1 MLVLVEHV
9 SHSPFFE
16 GIVMK
21 AAVLRET
28 NRPLEIEEVQVSKP
42 GPREVLVRTVAAGV
56 CHSDLH
62 FMDGSY
68 PYRLPT
74 ILGHESAGIVEEV
87 GSDVTYVKKGDHVIT
102 CLSAFCGHC
111 DKCLTGR
118 LSLCQSP
125 EVSRKAD
132 EESRLISNSQP
143 IHQFLNLSSF
153 AEMMLIHE
161 HALVKVRDDMPFDR
175 AALIGCST
183 TTGVGAVFHTAGVE
197 PGSTVAVIGCGGV
210 GLAAINGAA
219 IAGAG
224 VIIAIDR
231 VESKL
236 ELAKVMGA
244 THVINASQCDAVGE
258 VLELTR
264 GGCDYTFEAIGLKAT
279 AEQAFKM
286 LGAGGTATII
296 GMIPVGTM
304 VELHGVDFLAEKKI
318 QGSNMGSNRFRIDM
332 PRFVEFYLNGKL
344 HLDQMISKHIKLAQ
358 VNDALNALKSGQE
371 ARHIIMFDQ

>member
-1 MLVLVEHV
+1 
-9 SHSPFFE
+9 
-16 GIVMK
+16 MK

-42 GPREVLVRTVAAGV
+42 GPREVLIRTLAAGV

-68 PYRLPT
+68 PYMLPT
-74 ILGHESAGIVEEV
+74 ILGHESAGIVEQV

-111 DKCLTGR
+111 HKCLTGH

-125 EVSRKAD
+125 EVSRKAE
-132 EESRLISNSQP
+132 EESRLIQNNQP

-161 HALVKVRDDMPFDR
+161 HALVKVREDMPMDR

-224 VIIAIDR
+224 IIIAVDM

-244 THVINASQCDAVGE
+244 THVINASKCDAVGE
-258 VLELTR
+258 VLELTC

-304 VELHGVDFLAEKKI
+304 IELHGVDFLSEKKI

-344 HLDQMISKHIKLAQ
+344 HLDQMISKHIKLAE
-358 VNDALNALKSGQE
+358 VNDALDALKSGQE

>member
-1 MLVLVEHV
+1 
-9 SHSPFFE
+9 
-16 GIVMK
+16 MK

-111 DKCLTGR
+111 DKCLTGH

>member
-1 MLVLVEHV
+1 
-9 SHSPFFE
+9 
-16 GIVMK
+16 MK

-358 VNDALNALKSGQE
+358 VNDALNALKSGQ
-371 ARHIIMFDQ
+371 

>member
-1 MLVLVEHV
+1 
-9 SHSPFFE
+9 
-16 GIVMK
+16 MK
-21 AAVLRET
+21 AAVLREQ
-28 NRPLEIEEVQVSKP
+28 NKPLEIEEVQISKP
-42 GPREVLVRTVAAGV
+42 GPREVLVRPAAAGV

-68 PYRLPT
+68 PYQLPT

-87 GSDVTYVKKGDHVIT
+87 GRDVTYVKKGDHVIT

-111 DKCLTGR
+111 NKCLTGHMA
-118 LSLCQSP
+118 LCQSP
-125 EVSRKAD
+125 EVSREAS
-132 EESRLISNSQP
+132 EPPRLHQKDQI

-153 AEMMLIHE
+153 AELMLIHE
-161 HALVKVRDDMPFDR
+161 HALVKVREDMPFDR

-210 GLAAINGAA
+210 GLAAVNGAA

-224 VIIAIDR
+224 QIIAVDR
-231 VESKL
+231 VDSKL
-236 ELAKVMGA
+236 EIAKSLGA
-244 THVINASQCDAVGE
+244 TDTINASSGDAVGE
-258 VLELTR
+258 VIELTQ

-286 LGAGGTATII
+286 LCSGGTATII

-304 VELHGVDFLAEKKI
+304 VELHGVEFLAEKKI
-318 QGSNMGSNRFRIDM
+318 QGSNMGSNRFRVDM
-332 PRFVEFYLNGKL
+332 PRYVDFYLSGKL
-344 HLDQMISKHIKLAQ
+344 HLDEMISRHIKLTD
-358 VNDALNALKSGQE
+358 VNDALDALKTGEE
-371 ARHIIMFDQ
+371 ARHIIMFD

>member
-1 MLVLVEHV
+1 
-9 SHSPFFE
+9 
-16 GIVMK
+16 MK

-42 GPREVLVRTVAAGV
+42 GPREVLIRTQAAGV

-68 PYRLPT
+68 PYMLPT
-74 ILGHESAGIVEEV
+74 ILGHESAGIVEQV

-111 DKCLTGR
+111 HKCLTGH

-125 EVSRKAD
+125 EVSRKAE
-132 EESRLISNSQP
+132 EESRLIQNSQP

-153 AEMMLIHE
+153 AEMMLIYE
-161 HALVKVRDDMPFDR
+161 HALVKVREDMPMDR

-224 VIIAIDR
+224 IIIAVDM

-244 THVINASQCDAVGE
+244 THVINASKCDAVGE

-286 LGAGGTATII
+286 LCAGGTATVI

-304 VELHGVDFLAEKKI
+304 LELHGVDFLSEKKI

-344 HLDQMISKHIKLAQ
+344 HLDQMISKHIKLAE
-358 VNDALNALKSGQE
+358 VNDALDALKGGQE

>member
-1 MLVLVEHV
+1 
-9 SHSPFFE
+9 
-16 GIVMK
+16 MK

-42 GPREVLVRTVAAGV
+42 GPREVLIRTLAAGV

-68 PYRLPT
+68 PYMLPT
-74 ILGHESAGIVEEV
+74 ILGHESAGIVEQV

-111 DKCLTGR
+111 HKCLTGH

-125 EVSRKAD
+125 EVSRKAE
-132 EESRLISNSQP
+132 EESRLIQNNQP

-161 HALVKVRDDMPFDR
+161 HALGKVREDMPMDR

-224 VIIAIDR
+224 IIIAVDM

-244 THVINASQCDAVGE
+244 THVINASKCDAVGE

-304 VELHGVDFLAEKKI
+304 IELHGVDFLSEKKI

-344 HLDQMISKHIKLAQ
+344 HLDQMISKHIKLAE
-358 VNDALNALKSGQE
+358 VNDALDALKSGQE

>member
-1 MLVLVEHV
+1 
-9 SHSPFFE
+9 
-16 GIVMK
+16 MK

-111 DKCLTGR
+111 DKCLTGH

-132 EESRLISNSQP
+132 EESRLLSNSQP

>member
-1 MLVLVEHV
+1 
-9 SHSPFFE
+9 
-16 GIVMK
+16 MK

-42 GPREVLVRTVAAGV
+42 GPREVLIRTQAAGV

-68 PYRLPT
+68 PYMLPT
-74 ILGHESAGIVEEV
+74 ILGHESAGIVEQV

-111 DKCLTGR
+111 HKCLTGH

-125 EVSRKAD
+125 EVSRKAE
-132 EESRLISNSQP
+132 EESRLIQNSQP

-161 HALVKVRDDMPFDR
+161 HALVKVREDMPMDR

-224 VIIAIDR
+224 IIIAVDM

-244 THVINASQCDAVGE
+244 THVINASKCDAVGE

-286 LGAGGTATII
+286 LCAGGTATVI

-304 VELHGVDFLAEKKI
+304 LELHGVDFLSEKKI

-344 HLDQMISKHIKLAQ
+344 HLDQMISEHIKLAE
-358 VNDALNALKSGQE
+358 VNDALDALKGGQE

>member
-1 MLVLVEHV
+1 
-9 SHSPFFE
+9 
-16 GIVMK
+16 MK
-21 AAVLRET
+21 AAVLREL
-28 NRPLEIEEVQVSKP
+28 NRPLEIEEVRVSKP
-42 GPREVLVRTVAAGV
+42 GPREVLVRTLAAGV

-68 PYRLPT
+68 PYPLPT
-74 ILGHESAGIVEEV
+74 ILGHESAGIVEQV

-111 DKCLTGR
+111 HKCLTGH

-125 EVSRKAD
+125 EVSRKAE
-132 EESRLISNSQP
+132 EESRLIQNSKP

-161 HALVKVRDDMPFDR
+161 HALVKVREDMHMDR

-197 PGSTVAVIGCGGV
+197 PGSTVAVLGCGGV

-224 VIIAIDR
+224 MIIAVDM

-244 THVINASQCDAVGE
+244 THCINASKCDAVGE
-258 VLELTR
+258 VLELTK
-264 GGCDYTFEAIGLKAT
+264 GGCDYTFEAIGLKQT

-286 LGAGGTATII
+286 LCSGGVATII

-304 VELHGVDFLAEKKI
+304 IELHGVDFLAEKKI

-332 PRFVEFYLNGKL
+332 PRFVEFYLSGKL
-344 HLDQMISKHIKLAQ
+344 HLDQMISRHIKLAE
-358 VNDALNALKSGQE
+358 VNDALNALKTGQE

>member
-1 MLVLVEHV
+1 
-9 SHSPFFE
+9 
-16 GIVMK
+16 MK

-42 GPREVLVRTVAAGV
+42 GPREVLIRTQAAGV

-68 PYRLPT
+68 PYMLPT
-74 ILGHESAGIVEEV
+74 ILGHESAGIVEQV

-111 DKCLTGR
+111 HKCLTGH

-125 EVSRKAD
+125 EVSRKAE
-132 EESRLISNSQP
+132 EESRLIQNSQP

-161 HALVKVRDDMPFDR
+161 HALVKVREDMPMDR

-224 VIIAIDR
+224 IIIAVDM

-244 THVINASQCDAVGE
+244 THVINASKCDAVGE

-286 LGAGGTATII
+286 LCAGGTATVI

-304 VELHGVDFLAEKKI
+304 LELHGVDFLSEKKI

-344 HLDQMISKHIKLAQ
+344 HLDQMISKHIKLAE
-358 VNDALNALKSGQE
+358 VNDALDALKSGQE

>member
-1 MLVLVEHV
+1 
-9 SHSPFFE
+9 
-16 GIVMK
+16 MK
-21 AAVLRET
+21 AAVLREA
-28 NRPLEIEEVQVSKP
+28 NKPLEIEDVQISKP
-42 GPREVLVRTVAAGV
+42 GPREVLVRPIAAGV
-56 CHSDLH
+56 CHSDVH

-68 PYRLPT
+68 PYMLPT
-74 ILGHESAGIVEEV
+74 ILGHESAGVVEEV

-111 DKCLTGR
+111 NKCITGH
-118 LSLCQSP
+118 LSLCASP
-125 EVSRKAD
+125 EVSRMP
-132 EESRLISNSQP
+132 EQEPRLHKGSEA

-153 AEMMLIHE
+153 AELMLIHE
-161 HALVKVRDDMPFDR
+161 HALVKIREDMPMDR

-197 PGSTVAVIGCGGV
+197 PGSTVAVLGCGGV

-224 VIIAIDR
+224 MIIAVDMMD
-231 VESKL
+231 SKL
-236 ELAKVMGA
+236 ELAKSVGA
-244 THVINASQCDAVGE
+244 THTINAGKVDAVGE
-258 VLELTR
+258 VRELTQ

-279 AEQAFKM
+279 TEQAWQM
-286 LGAGGTATII
+286 LGSGGTATVI

-318 QGSNMGSNRFRIDM
+318 QGSNMGSNRFRVDM
-332 PRFVEFYLNGKL
+332 PRFVEFYLGGKL
-344 HLDQMISKHIKLAQ
+344 HLDQMISKHIKLND
-358 VNDALNALKSGQE
+358 VNDALNALKTGEE

>member
-1 MLVLVEHV
+1 
-9 SHSPFFE
+9 
-16 GIVMK
+16 MK
-21 AAVLRET
+21 AAVLREH
-28 NRPLEIEEVQVSKP
+28 NKPLVIEDVQVSKP

-56 CHSDLH
+56 CHSDVH

-68 PYRLPT
+68 PYMLPT

-87 GSDVTYVKKGDHVIT
+87 GSSVTYVKKGDHVIT

-111 DKCLTGR
+111 DKCLTGH
-118 LSLCQSP
+118 LSLCSSP
-125 EVSRKAD
+125 DVSRKED
-132 EESRLISNSQP
+132 EESRLIQDSNP

-161 HALVKVRDDMPFDR
+161 HALVKVREDMPFDR

-197 PGSTVAVIGCGGV
+197 PGSKVAVIGCGGV

-219 IAGAG
+219 IAGAAE
-224 VIIAIDR
+224 IIAVDM

-236 ELAKVMGA
+236 ELAKALGA
-244 THVINASQCDAVGE
+244 THTVNAGNFDAVGE
-258 VLELTR
+258 VQELTK
-264 GGCDYTFEAIGLKAT
+264 GGCDYTFEAIGLKST

-286 LGAGGTATII
+286 LGAGGTATVI

-304 VELHGVDFLAEKKI
+304 IELHGAELLSEKKI
-318 QGSNMGSNRFRIDM
+318 QGSNMGSNRFRVDM
-332 PRFVEFYLNGKL
+332 PRFVDFYLSGKL
-344 HLDQMISKHIKLAQ
+344 HLDQMISKHIKLED
-358 VNDALNALKSGQE
+358 VNDALEALKTGQE
-371 ARHIIMFDQ
+371 ARHVIMFDQ

>member
-1 MLVLVEHV
+1 M
-9 SHSPFFE
+9 
-16 GIVMK
+16 
-21 AAVLRET
+21 
-28 NRPLEIEEVQVSKP
+28 EIEEVSVANP
-42 GPREVLVRTVAAGV
+42 GPREVLVRTLAAGV

-62 FMDGSY
+62 FLDGSY
-68 PYRLPT
+68 PYQLPT
-74 ILGHESAGIVEEV
+74 ILGHESAGVVEAV
-87 GSDVTYVKKGDHVIT
+87 GRDVTYVKKGDHVIT

-111 DKCLTGR
+111 DKCLTGH

-125 EVSRKAD
+125 EVARKPDDAP
-132 EESRLISNSQP
+132 RLSTSSGDT

-161 HALVKVRDDMPFDR
+161 HALVKIREDMPMDR

-197 PGSTVAVIGCGGV
+197 PGSTVVVIGCGGV

-224 VIIAIDR
+224 QVIAVDR
-231 VESKL
+231 VDSKL
-236 ELAKVMGA
+236 ELAKSVGA
-244 THVINASQCDAVGE
+244 THTINAAEKDAVGE
-258 VLELTR
+258 VLEMTH
-264 GGCDYTFEAIGLKAT
+264 GGCDYAFEAIGLKAT

-286 LGAGGTATII
+286 LGPGGTATVI

-304 VELHGVDFLAEKKI
+304 VELHGVEFLREKKI

-344 HLDQMISKHIKLAQ
+344 HLDQMISKHIRLED
-358 VNDALNALKSGQE
+358 VNTALDALKTGEE
-371 ARHIIMFDQ
+371 ARHVIVFD

>member
-1 MLVLVEHV
+1 M
-9 SHSPFFE
+9 
-16 GIVMK
+16 
-21 AAVLRET
+21 
-28 NRPLEIEEVQVSKP
+28 
-42 GPREVLVRTVAAGV
+42 
-56 CHSDLH
+56 
-62 FMDGSY
+62 
-68 PYRLPT
+68 
-74 ILGHESAGIVEEV
+74 
-87 GSDVTYVKKGDHVIT
+87 
-102 CLSAFCGHC
+102 
-111 DKCLTGR
+111 
-118 LSLCQSP
+118 
-125 EVSRKAD
+125 
-132 EESRLISNSQP
+132 
-143 IHQFLNLSSF
+143 
-153 AEMMLIHE
+153 
-161 HALVKVRDDMPFDR
+161 DR

-224 VIIAIDR
+224 IIIAVDM

-244 THVINASQCDAVGE
+244 THVINASKCDAVGE

-304 VELHGVDFLAEKKI
+304 IELHGVDFLSEKKI

-344 HLDQMISKHIKLAQ
+344 HLDQMISKHIKLAE
-358 VNDALNALKSGQE
+358 VNDALDALKSGQE

>member
-1 MLVLVEHV
+1 
-9 SHSPFFE
+9 
-16 GIVMK
+16 MK
-21 AAVLRET
+21 AAVLREQNT
-28 NRPLEIEEVQVSKP
+28 PLEIEDVQISKP
-42 GPREVLVRTVAAGV
+42 GPREVLVRPVAAGV

-68 PYRLPT
+68 PYKLPT

-111 DKCLTGR
+111 PKCLTGHLSICEEKTLPPVTRAPEQTPR
-118 LSLCQSP
+118 LYQG
-125 EVSRKAD
+125 D
-132 EESRLISNSQP
+132 EP

-153 AEMMLIHE
+153 AELMLIHE
-161 HALVKVRDDMPFDR
+161 HALVKIKEEMPMDR

-224 VIIAIDR
+224 MVIAVDM
-231 VESKL
+231 VDSKL
-236 ELAKVMGA
+236 EIAKSLGA
-244 THVINASQCDAVGE
+244 THTINAGATDAVDE
-258 VLELTR
+258 VRELTK
-264 GGCDYTFEAIGLKAT
+264 GGCDYTFEAIGLKST
-279 AEQAFKM
+279 TEQSWKM
-286 LGAGGTATII
+286 LGRGGTATVI

-304 VELHGVDFLAEKKI
+304 IELHGPEFLDEKKI

-332 PRFVEFYLNGKL
+332 PRFVDFYLSGKL
-344 HLDQMISKHIKLAQ
+344 HLDQMISKHIKLSD
-358 VNDALNALKSGQE
+358 VNEALDALKTGQE
-371 ARHIIMFDQ
+371 ARHVIMFDQ

>member
-1 MLVLVEHV
+1 
-9 SHSPFFE
+9 
-16 GIVMK
+16 MK
-21 AAVLRET
+21 AAVLREP
-28 NRPLEIEEVQVSKP
+28 NKPLEIEDVDVSKP
-42 GPREVLVRTVAAGV
+42 GPREVLVRPVAAGV

-68 PYRLPT
+68 PYMLPT

-87 GSDVTYVKKGDHVIT
+87 GRDVTYVKKGDHVIT

-111 DKCLTGR
+111 EYCTTGH

-125 EVSRKAD
+125 EVARG
-132 EESRLISNSQP
+132 EQEQPRLHQGDSV

-153 AEMMLIHE
+153 AELMLIHE
-161 HALVKVRDDMPFDR
+161 HALVKIKEEMPMDR

-197 PGSTVAVIGCGGV
+197 PGSKVAVIGCGGV

-224 VIIAIDR
+224 MIIAVDM
-231 VESKL
+231 VDSKL
-236 ELAKVMGA
+236 EIAKALGA
-244 THVINASQCDAVGE
+244 THTINARDKDAVGE
-258 VLELTR
+258 VMELTQ
-264 GGCDYTFEAIGLKAT
+264 GGCHYTFEAIGLKT
-279 AEQAFKM
+279 TTEQAWKM
-286 LGAGGTATII
+286 LAHGGTATVI

-304 VELHGVDFLAEKKI
+304 IELHGMEFLFEKKI
-318 QGSNMGSNRFRIDM
+318 QGSNMGSNRFRVDM
-332 PRFVEFYLNGKL
+332 PRFVDFYLNGKL
-344 HLDQMISKHIKLAQ
+344 HLDQMIAKHIKLAD
-358 VNDALNALKSGQE
+358 VNDALAALKTGEE